1 MGELEE
7 SDYDEA
13 RLREKQIIL
22 LKAEI
27 FDSLESQGR
36 LQSQIEQI
44 ERTKQQKVAELN
56 KIRTG

>member
-56 KIRTG
+56 KIRAG